1 LGDDI
6 LIGDD
11 EVGKRYLE
19 VIDALGVEVS
29 LAKTHISQTTC
40 EFAKRWIHKGVEIS
54 PVPISA
60 LKGCGKKYYLLTS
73 FLMQLEGKGYVIDSY
88 QKVVQDFFSKI
99 YPHRRSFRRTLGN
112 KAYLVE
118 QIIRII

>member
-1 LGDDI
+1 

-29 LAKTHISQTTC
+29 LAKTHISKTTC

-99 YPHRRSFRRTLGN
+99 YPHRRSFRRTLGE